1 MENSQTYFPC
11 ANGSQAAIE
20 DITGQDK
27 SALLS
32 ILQQSTGLG
41 KTYGTVRAIVNR
53 AVNDQQ
59 VTFYLTPLR
68 KDRDEVYA
76 GCRDLLLKLG
86 KNPEEILV
94 NVLSEQD
101 QVTDFFEEHVFVRQ
115 EERVIGWL
123 DRKKLYKAWRE
134 ESIPDNYPNTRHI
147 FGLLQS
153 ILLFSDLQSE
163 EEIEDDRKNFSQIK
177 SMIRTDAY
185 AIVDEEERDLS
196 PAERKARMK
205 ATVFRDLPWYQIMF
219 PDYDL
224 ANKKIIVMAANKFI
238 YRYKDLAGS
247 NKYYWRLNF
256 NQKKPAGK
264 EKTLVNLILDE
275 SDKIHQNWLESMLG
289 QKQEHFD
296 LYTLAKKI
304 NSALEPS
311 FNKANEIIL
320 AAGDNRG
327 RIKSASK
334 KFHDLS
340 NKYHLEADL
349 VIGESLSE
357 DELAKKFLINDGESD
372 YLNINDQLYIEYKP
386 DPFSLAGAKG
396 KLFVNVLEKKKSSK
410 QAIRLDR
417 MLEDLNQNISSF
429 VRNSYSMAKNVQSR
443 IKEINRHQ
451 EANGKKKYR
460 DEMDL
465 EDEQRF
471 VLRSLLGI
479 EDKDEALVNYLL
491 ETYMRDSPQRH
502 QTGIAANLTS
512 DNSIFGKGFTVH
524 ILESNRNKRTNAEV
538 SRYAQKWTPE
548 LLLAT
553 LASQWRVILVSATAE
568 TESIFSNFGLDWVY
582 NNIPYI
588 YHLPKKIEQLLN
600 QENEERNK
608 AQRDKG
614 KINVQWIKPAPGAKL
629 RDVFKA
635 SFPDSQLSYP
645 EISDLISEMPSAPA
659 GIRYDFNWQY
669 KPESNEKITQKVTIG
684 TACYYFGRN
693 LKLLKALAAFCQKNR
708 ERPSRVAFIAYTN
721 RNIREAEAKW
731 YETALKKLGYL
742 DQDKA
747 LVCISAKDDPE
758 KQLERV
764 KADWAQGKLKI
775 ILTSYSTMSRAVNLQ
790 YPAKALLAK
799 YPEDYVVLDD
809 RFFNKDN
816 PFVDINGCYMEQ
828 PTHLI
833 PKNNADR
840 DRKQF
845 EDEFIK
851 GYLQLIYTCDGL
863 INLGTPGFTYADSER
878 LLTAYYQG
886 YPLKRE
892 KNPFYQIQARDNA
905 YTSQIDQTS
914 GRMVRTVVK
923 PESMIVILD
932 KEIASCLN
940 RSQIDR
946 KRTNA
951 VMEAIM
957 ASDPG
962 LRLLPNQ
969 TEEKELKL
977 KKLMASN
984 AMGYLVQVALQLVSM
999 PDDMQQLWIK
1009 LRTFIA
1015 KHPQLDSLVEVE
1027 DGKLAKIVPNY
1038 YWDFGHPVSGY
1049 YYYVEGDYK
1058 RLIAIGEDRDDV
1070 KRQMAEAGIKPSFQ
1084 PQYLDYEEY
1093 KQALERI
1100 WKQQPWLKRELEKA
1114 GYDLSFKPS
1123 RYLLTPGAFNNLY
1136 KGAIGEAIGGA
1147 VMKHLGFDYHDM
1159 ADLPNSEME
1168 RFDGY
1173 LKADDGR
1180 IVYVDWK
1187 NYNTDAP
1194 SGDNDQTVRRI
1205 KRKLGMV
1212 EMGKSA
1218 IIINIS
1224 KWSNKQMQAIQIAGG
1239 LADKKV
1245 YLYPYLFDEKGELNQ
1260 KLVRDFRKVF

>member
-1 MENSQTYFPC
+1 MENSQTKFPC
-11 ANGSQAAIE
+11 VNGSQAAIE

-27 SALLS
+27 IALLS

-76 GCRDLLLKLG
+76 GCWDLLLKLG

-115 EERVIGWL
+115 EEKVTGRL

-134 ESIPDNYPNTRHI
+134 ASIPDNYPNTRHI

-177 SMIRTDAY
+177 SMIRKDAY
-185 AIVDEEERDLS
+185 AIVDEEEQDLS
-196 PAERKARMK
+196 PADRKARMK

-224 ANKKIIVMAANKFI
+224 VNKKIIVMAANKFI
-238 YRYKDLAGS
+238 YRYKDLAKS
-247 NKYYWRLNF
+247 NKYYWQLNF
-256 NQKKPAGK
+256 NQKKAAGK

-275 SDKIHQNWLESMLG
+275 SDKIHQNWLESMLE
-289 QKQEHFD
+289 QEQEHFD
-296 LYTLAKKI
+296 LYTLVKKI

-327 RIKSASK
+327 RIKSASE

-386 DPFSLAGAKG
+386 DPFSLAGTKG
-396 KLFVNVLEKKKSSK
+396 KLYVNVLEKKKSSK

-417 MLEDLNQNISSF
+417 MLEDLNQNISAF
-429 VRNSYSMAKNVQSR
+429 VRNTYSMAKNVQSR
-443 IKEINRHQ
+443 IKEINRHR

-471 VLRSLLGI
+471 VLRSLLAI

-582 NNIPYI
+582 NNIPYV

-614 KINVQWIKPAPGAKL
+614 KINVQWIEVATGAKL

-645 EISDLISEMPSAPA
+645 EISDLISEMPSATP
-659 GIRYDFNWQY
+659 GIKYDFNWQY

-693 LKLLKALAAFCQKNR
+693 LKLLQALAAFCQKNR

-721 RNIREAEAKW
+721 RNIREAEAEW
-731 YETALKKLGYL
+731 YETALQKLGYL
-742 DQDKA
+742 DQDQA
-747 LVCISAKDDPE
+747 LICISAKDDPE

-764 KADWAQGKLKI
+764 KDDWAHGKLKI
-775 ILTSYSTMSRAVNLQ
+775 ILTSYSTMRRAVNLQ

-833 PKNNADR
+833 PGNNADR

-892 KNPFYQIQARDNA
+892 KNPFYQIQARGNA

-923 PESMIVILD
+923 PESMFVIMD
-932 KEIASCLN
+932 KEIASYLN
-940 RSQIDR
+940 RSQVDR

-951 VMEAIM
+951 VMEAIV

-962 LRLLPNQ
+962 LRLLPDQ

-977 KKLMASN
+977 RKLMASN
-984 AMGYLVQVALQLVSM
+984 AMDYLVQIALQLVSM
-999 PDDMQQLWIK
+999 PEDMQQLWIK

-1015 KHPQLDSLVEVE
+1015 KHPQLDSLAEVE
-1027 DGKLAKIVPNY
+1027 DRKLAKIVLNY

-1058 RLIAIGEDRDDV
+1058 RLVAIGEDRDDV
-1070 KRQMAEAGIKPSFQ
+1070 KRQMAESGISPSFQ
-1084 PQYLDYEEY
+1084 PHYLDYEEY

-1194 SGDNDQTVRRI
+1194 SGDNDQTVRWI
-1205 KRKLGMV
+1205 TRKLGMV

-1224 KWSNKQMQAIQIAGG
+1224 KWSNKRMQAIQIASG

>member
-1 MENSQTYFPC
+1 MENSQTKFPC

-86 KNPEEILV
+86 KIPKEILV

-115 EERVIGWL
+115 EGKVTGRL
-123 DRKKLYKAWRE
+123 DRKELYKAWRE
-134 ESIPDNYPNTRHI
+134 ASIPDNYPNTRHI

-185 AIVDEEERDLS
+185 AIVDEEEQDLS
-196 PAERKARMK
+196 PADRKARMK

-238 YRYKDLAGS
+238 YRYKDLAKS
-247 NKYYWRLNF
+247 NKYYWQQHF
-256 NQKKPAGK
+256 NQKKAAGK

-289 QKQEHFD
+289 QEQDDYD
-296 LYTLAKKI
+296 LYTLFKKI

-327 RIKSASK
+327 RIKSASE

-417 MLEDLNQNISSF
+417 MLEDLNQNISAF
-429 VRNSYSMAKNVQSR
+429 VRNTYSMAKNVQSR

-471 VLRSLLGI
+471 VLRSLLAI

-582 NNIPYI
+582 NNIPYV

-614 KINVQWIKPAPGAKL
+614 KINVQWIEATPGAKL
-629 RDVFKA
+629 RDVFKV

-693 LKLLKALAAFCQKNR
+693 LKLLQALAAFCQKNR

-721 RNIREAEAKW
+721 RNIREAEAEW
-731 YETALKKLGYL
+731 YETALQKLGYL
-742 DQDKA
+742 DQEKA

-758 KQLERV
+758 KQV
-764 KADWAQGKLKI
+764 
-775 ILTSYSTMSRAVNLQ
+775 Q
-790 YPAKALLAK
+790 YKFLCK
-799 YPEDYVVLDD
+799 
-809 RFFNKDN
+809 
-816 PFVDINGCYMEQ
+816 
-828 PTHLI
+828 
-833 PKNNADR
+833 
-840 DRKQF
+840 
-845 EDEFIK
+845 
-851 GYLQLIYTCDGL
+851 
-863 INLGTPGFTYADSER
+863 
-878 LLTAYYQG
+878 
-886 YPLKRE
+886 
-892 KNPFYQIQARDNA
+892 
-905 YTSQIDQTS
+905 
-914 GRMVRTVVK
+914 
-923 PESMIVILD
+923 
-932 KEIASCLN
+932 
-940 RSQIDR
+940 
-946 KRTNA
+946 
-951 VMEAIM
+951 
-957 ASDPG
+957 
-962 LRLLPNQ
+962 
-969 TEEKELKL
+969 
-977 KKLMASN
+977 
-984 AMGYLVQVALQLVSM
+984 
-999 PDDMQQLWIK
+999 
-1009 LRTFIA
+1009 
-1015 KHPQLDSLVEVE
+1015 
-1027 DGKLAKIVPNY
+1027 
-1038 YWDFGHPVSGY
+1038 
-1049 YYYVEGDYK
+1049 
-1058 RLIAIGEDRDDV
+1058 
-1070 KRQMAEAGIKPSFQ
+1070 
-1084 PQYLDYEEY
+1084 
-1093 KQALERI
+1093 
-1100 WKQQPWLKRELEKA
+1100 
-1114 GYDLSFKPS
+1114 
-1123 RYLLTPGAFNNLY
+1123 
-1136 KGAIGEAIGGA
+1136 
-1147 VMKHLGFDYHDM
+1147 
-1159 ADLPNSEME
+1159 
-1168 RFDGY
+1168 
-1173 LKADDGR
+1173 
-1180 IVYVDWK
+1180 
-1187 NYNTDAP
+1187 
-1194 SGDNDQTVRRI
+1194 
-1205 KRKLGMV
+1205 
-1212 EMGKSA
+1212 
-1218 IIINIS
+1218 
-1224 KWSNKQMQAIQIAGG
+1224 
-1239 LADKKV
+1239 
-1245 YLYPYLFDEKGELNQ
+1245 
-1260 KLVRDFRKVF
+1260 